1 MTNFDFLKK
10 ERKFAGFAN
19 TAITAEMLFRVDIP
33 SCVFNIRRATEFA
46 VKWMYSVDS
55 SLVMPYQDN
64 LVTLINTV
72 EFKDIVGNDLYR
84 RLNFIRMVGNNSAH
98 SSKSITSEQA
108 QIALENL
115 FYFMDFIA
123 YCYADD
129 YEEQKYNAALLKQG
143 QTAAAPKPDKD
154 VDIQKLIAEN
164 KVETYWYPAE

>member
-10 ERKFAGFAN
+10 EKKFAGFAN

-55 SLVMPYQDN
+55 SLVMPYQDT

-84 RLNFIRMVGNNSAH
+84 RLNFIRMVGNNLPIAANLSLPNKH
-98 SSKSITSEQA
+98 KSP
-108 QIALENL
+108 
-115 FYFMDFIA
+115 
-123 YCYADD
+123 
-129 YEEQKYNAALLKQG
+129 LK
-143 QTAAAPKPDKD
+143 TCS
-154 VDIQKLIAEN
+154 ISWIL
-164 KVETYWYPAE
+164 

>member
-1 MTNFDFLKK
+1 MTNFDFLKNEK
-10 ERKFAGFAN
+10 KFSSFAN
-19 TAITAEMLFRVDIP
+19 TAVTAETLFRVDIP

-55 SLVMPYQDN
+55 SLVMPYQDT

-98 SSKSITSEQA
+98 SNKTITPEQA

-123 YCYADD
+123 YCYADE
-129 YEEQKYNAALLKQG
+129 YQEQKFNAALLKQE
-143 QTAAAPKPDKD
+143 QPAPAVDPKPDLD
-154 VDIQKLIAEN
+154 VDIKKLIA
-164 KVETYWYPAE
+164 